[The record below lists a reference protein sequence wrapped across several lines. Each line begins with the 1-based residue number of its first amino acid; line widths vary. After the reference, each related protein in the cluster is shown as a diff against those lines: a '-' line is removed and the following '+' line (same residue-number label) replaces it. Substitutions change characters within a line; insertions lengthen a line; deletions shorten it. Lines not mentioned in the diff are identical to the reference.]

1 MTKEP
6 HKPVR
11 VLVVDDQQ
19 LMRDGLASLLSIQE
33 GIEVVGTAADG
44 QGAVDQALQM
54 LPDVVLMDVRMPV
67 MDGITA
73 TGQVRRQ
80 LPGCQVLMLTTF
92 DDEEYIFKALI
103 AGACGYLLKDIPA
116 HDLARAI
123 KLAHRGIYQLEP
135 TVAGK
140 LVGTLTGKVPSTS
153 QNTSATPE
161 RHTESTAAGISVK
174 SNGTPASQDIL
185 HDLTDREMEVLR
197 LIAAGSTN
205 REIAEKLYISEGTV
219 KNHVSNILNCLG
231 LRDRTQ
237 AAIYAYENLG
247 LKKIQGKPVGGPDT
261 KKQ

>member
-1 MTKEP
+1 MTEQP

-33 GIEVVGTAADG
+33 GIEVVGAAADG
-44 QGAVDQALQM
+44 QDAIDQVLRL

-73 TGQVRRQ
+73 AGHVRRQ
-80 LPGCQVLMLTTF
+80 LPDCQVLMLTTF
-92 DDEEYIFKALI
+92 DDEEYIVKALI
-103 AGACGYLLKDIPA
+103 AGASGYLLKDIPS

-123 KLAHRGIYQLEP
+123 QLAHRGIYQLEP

-140 LVGTLTGKVPSTS
+140 LVGTLTNYVTSTS
-153 QNTSATPE
+153 QNTSATPG
-161 RHTESTAAGISVK
+161 RYTESAAATGISAK
-174 SNGTPASQDIL
+174 SNPTPAVPDDL
-185 HDLTDREMEVLR
+185 HDLTEREMDVLR
-197 LIAAGSTN
+197 LIATGATN

-219 KNHVSNILNCLG
+219 KNHVSNILSCLG

-237 AAIYAYENLG
+237 AAIYAYEKLG
-247 LKKIQGKPVGGPDT
+247 LIKNVGGAD
-261 KKQ
+261 